1 MAKTK
6 KKMRMTNL
14 VCTIVLLATLVGV
27 IIGLFIDYFGITGS
41 VSSGLVGSGSSH
53 TEYAKLFDMEETWG
67 TLSIIAAIA
76 TAVFCA
82 LGLVL
87 SVLKNMG
94 GKKFGSL
101 QMIVGVVTVL
111 LAIFAVVCVF
121 IYGSDYSASADGGDL
136 VQMSVTVAPAVG
148 AWLLAVCGVINGV
161 ACVMDR

>member
-1 MAKTK
+1 MTKTK

-27 IIGLFIDYFGITGS
+27 IIGLFIDYVGITGS

-121 IYGSDYSASADGGDL
+121 IYGSEYSASADGGDL
-136 VQMSVTVAPAVG
+136 IQMSVTVAPAVG
-148 AWLLAVCGVINGV
+148 AWLLAVCGVINGA